1 MLLIGAEPA
10 RFGVHADQLQGDLA
24 RIADRDGRQQAR
36 DVERMLARL
45 DDWTANGSLA
55 PEAADL
61 IRSMLP
67 TDTGDEGDGDNG
79 D

>member
-1 MLLIGAEPA
+1 MLIGADPA
-10 RFGVHADQLQGDLA
+10 RFGVHADQLRGDLT
-24 RIADRDGRQQAR
+24 RLADRDGRQQAR

-45 DDWTANGSLA
+45 DDWTGNGSLS

-61 IRSMLP
+61 IRSLLP
-67 TDTGDEGDGDNG
+67 TDGDEGDGENDGG